1 MKVTDFPMLLV
12 EDDPGEIVRVQEALA
27 QANLVNPLRIVND
40 GRKAIAYLSGQE
52 EYADRASHPFPSLVL
67 LDLTLPET
75 SGWEV
80 LAWIRSQPTLKTL
93 PVILLTSPASDLG
106 DSGSSGRLG
115 ENPTLAKPVDGERL
129 LEMLKSIGKYWM
141 ILDNSQAGVPVQGR
155 HVLVVD
161 RDADFL

>member
-12 EDDPGEIVRVQEALA
+12 EDDPEEIVRVQEALA
-27 QANLVNPLRIVND
+27 QASLVNPLRIVND

-80 LAWIRSQPTLKTL
+80 LAHLHNHSFLFDRKVGDKMWTTEESKEDIGGGISPSRTDVSFYLSSRAELKLRGVWVSNGFDTLHLRSEEL
-93 PVILLTSPASDLG
+93 D
-106 DSGSSGRLG
+106 RLR
-115 ENPTLAKPVDGERL
+115 A
-129 LEMLKSIGKYWM
+129 
-141 ILDNSQAGVPVQGR
+141 
-155 HVLVVD
+155 
-161 RDADFL
+161 AD